1 MALNW
6 NEVRAKAAAFA
17 ERHKYARYEKG
28 ETHTFYNEFFRCFGV
43 DRMQVAV
50 YEKRVKNLPG
60 DKQGFIDLLM
70 PGKLIIEQKSAGLDL
85 RKASNQALDYYEWLH
100 EADRPRYILTCDFQR
115 WQLLDLETGREL
127 KFTCASED
135 AAAGVRKRPFVKAR
149 EDFGRSSART
159 GCLSVR

>member
-70 PGKLIIEQKSAGLDL
+70 PGKLIIEQKSAGLGHDFLQRVEAKFGQIAESPQHFRL
-85 RKASNQALDYYEWLH
+85 RVRSYRLAATERFPYAIYFIWDEANRVVTVRRLLH
-100 EADRPRYILTCDFQR
+100 FKQDSRPRI
-115 WQLLDLETGREL
+115 
-127 KFTCASED
+127 
-135 AAAGVRKRPFVKAR
+135 
-149 EDFGRSSART
+149 
-159 GCLSVR
+159 